1 MNFLETILTHK
12 REEVAARKQ
21 AVLRSQLEDMP
32 KFSYPRIS
40 LLGALQGKDLAVIAE
55 IKKASPSKQVIRE
68 HFEPLQL
75 AREYLH
81 GGASALSV
89 LTDEKF
95 FQGKLEFIEK
105 MRNFVTV
112 PILRKDF
119 IIDRYQLYE
128 AKAYGADAVLL
139 IAAVL
144 QREELSD
151 LYEEAVDLGLEC
163 LVEVHNEDDI
173 EKLDMNRVALVG
185 INNRDLMTFEVDI
198 LRSITLKKYL
208 PHSVVVVSESGIT
221 TAKDLEL
228 LMSNDI
234 HAVLIG
240 EHFMRS
246 PYPGRLLAEM
256 LAEATGSIS

>member
-1 MNFLETILTHK
+1 MNFLETILSHK
-12 REEVAARKQ
+12 REEVTARKQ
-21 AVLRSQLEDMP
+21 SVLRSRLEDLP

-40 LLGALQGKDLAVIAE
+40 LLSALQGKELAVIAE

-75 AREYLH
+75 AREFVR

-95 FQGKLEFIEK
+95 FRGKLEYIEK
-105 MRNFVTV
+105 MRNFITV

-139 IAAVL
+139 IAAAL
-144 QREELSD
+144 TREELSD
-151 LYEEAVDLGLEC
+151 LHDEASGLGLEC
-163 LVEVHNEDDI
+163 LVEIHNEDEI
-173 EKLDMNRVALVG
+173 EKLNLDQIKLVG
-185 INNRDLMTFEVDI
+185 INNRDLMSFEVDI
-198 LRSITLKKYL
+198 LTSVTLKKYL
-208 PHSVVVVSESGIT
+208 PPSVLIVSESGIA
-221 TAKDLEL
+221 TAKDIEL
-228 LMSNDI
+228 LMGNDI

-240 EHFMRS
+240 EHFMKS
-246 PYPGRLLAEM
+246 PQPGRLLAEM
-256 LAEATGSIS
+256 LAEATGNIS